1 VLFPKE
7 DDPLL
12 PARWNFS
19 VGPFHKQEVAT
30 PFTHETMP
38 PVFQSNL
45 FQPPHSLDSVFKA
58 PELREWPLSTTK
70 EGTVLIRSMEKI
82 RTQEPMPDQVRGI
95 FQVHLMGDSFE
106 KGSFSPRD
114 VFCVQI
120 PIPQSGKGAVNI
132 WMTKVEASDRGI
144 MLRGQSEPMPFSS
157 WSRIE
162 AEKERAIPKISVQL
176 YRKFSHACDWYS
188 LGLLWLQALLGRD
201 KETMARLENCLPF
214 MIRGVKAL
222 KTSHTERL
230 INMGF
235 DPFRLL
241 CVEQGNLFSLARL
254 VQGEVASAGKGA
266 KLPEFIWDACLEL
279 AFQLVAR
286 EYPSQAFDENES
298 MESMDMVRHM
308 EDILSRIRII
318 GEWVRLELFCP
329 EQRRYEILTACQK
342 VRLAID

>member
-1 VLFPKE
+1 LRQKRKGQFPK
-7 DDPLL
+7 
-12 PARWNFS
+12 
-19 VGPFHKQEVAT
+19 
-30 PFTHETMP
+30 
-38 PVFQSNL
+38 
-45 FQPPHSLDSVFKA
+45 
-58 PELREWPLSTTK
+58 ST
-70 EGTVLIRSMEKI
+70 
-82 RTQEPMPDQVRGI
+82 
-95 FQVHLMGDSFE
+95 
-106 KGSFSPRD
+106 
-114 VFCVQI
+114 
-120 PIPQSGKGAVNI
+120 
-132 WMTKVEASDRGI
+132 
-144 MLRGQSEPMPFSS
+144 
-157 WSRIE
+157 
-162 AEKERAIPKISVQL
+162 VQL